1 MHIIRRTL
9 VLSLVFVS
17 ALLLT
22 SCNRDPQVQKQKF
35 FNKGLAYLKTGKVND
50 ARLQFLNALRI
61 DPNFAEAAS
70 ILAEIQFREK
80 NYKQAYALL
89 QQALHAKP
97 DLLPAHKGMAQIY
110 RISGRLADAE
120 KELELV
126 LDQTPDDIDTLV
138 NVGTLQ
144 ALQKKPKDAEGSF
157 NRVLELQPNHVGA
170 LMALASVRRDEND
183 LPGAERFLKLAI
195 EKNPRSVP
203 IYLSLFK
210 FYITTGNTAAME
222 PLFPQALKDTNN
234 NIQILD
240 AIDGYYEGS
249 NRLSDAE
256 GIVKRIQASHA
267 SERAYWGALADFYVR
282 TNDWKKA
289 KSELELVLQR
299 HKDDVDEMHK
309 LIEVELNLNDR
320 KEAESLNNA
329 LLKNNPKDS
338 YAHLLK
344 GRMALDGGN
353 VDAAITEFNN
363 TQKFRADW
371 PALHFWLAQA
381 YVRRGQ
387 FEQAKHELETA
398 LTNDPEYRVARLTLA
413 ALQNRTGAIGPAMMN
428 GIRLVKSNPR
438 DVQALLVYSESLIS
452 NKDYERAA
460 KVLKMASDDQA
471 NNADIHRQLGILNLA
486 KKNVAAALKEFRAA
500 WELDPGSKQLMDHVV
515 LGFVVERQTGS
526 AIDLLQQ
533 AIAARPKDD
542 LPRIG
547 LAQMYFWSGKRAEG
561 TAALQAAMQVAPSNP
576 ESYILLADVYSA
588 ENKQDQ
594 AGQLL
599 ASAAQK
605 PGIDSELLVR
615 MGMIYERLQRW
626 NDARDAYERSLQYD
640 ASNAIAKNN
649 LASVLSDH
657 GGDLNVALTL
667 AQQAKEKM
675 VDSLE
680 ITNTLGWIYYKRQ
693 LYSMA
698 LKYLEDCAKKDQKNA
713 TFQYELGMTQWKLGH
728 TAEARTS
735 LVKALDLDAHF
746 PEATTA
752 ASALAEIAQ
761 RPL

>member
-1 MHIIRRTL
+1 MQIIHRSL
-9 VLSLVFVS
+9 VLAF
-17 ALLLT
+17 AFGLLFT
-22 SCNRDPQVQKQKF
+22 ACNRDPQVQKQKF
-35 FNKGLAYLKTGKVND
+35 YNKGLEYLKKGKTAD

-70 ILAEIQFREK
+70 VLAEIQFREK

-97 DLLPAHKGMAQIY
+97 DFLPAHKGLAQLY
-110 RISGRLADAE
+110 RISGKPADAQ

-126 LDQTPDDIDTLV
+126 LDQTPNDIDTLI

-144 ALQKKPKDAEGSF
+144 ALQRKPKDAEGTF

-170 LMALASVRRDEND
+170 LMALASVRRETND
-183 LPGAERFLKLAI
+183 LPGAERFLKLAV

-203 IYLSLFK
+203 VYLALFK
-210 FYITTGNTAAME
+210 FYITTGNSASME
-222 PLFPQALKDTNN
+222 PLFQQALKDTNN

-240 AIDGYYEGS
+240 AIDGFYEGS
-249 NRLSDAE
+249 NRFSEAE
-256 GIVKRIQASHA
+256 AIVKRIQAGHA
-267 SERAYWGALADFYVR
+267 SERAYWGALGDFYVR

-289 KSELELVLQR
+289 KTELQLVLQR
-299 HKDDVDEMHK
+299 HRDDIDDLHK
-309 LIEVELNLNDR
+309 LIEVDLNLNDR
-320 KEAESLNNA
+320 KEAESLNTA
-329 LLKNNPKDS
+329 LLKDSPKDS

-344 GRMALDGGN
+344 GRMLLADGD

-363 TQKFRADW
+363 TQKFRPDW
-371 PALHFWLAQA
+371 AALHFWLAQA

-387 FEQAKHELETA
+387 FEQAKHELETT
-398 LTNDPEYRVARLTLA
+398 LTYEPEYRVARLTLA
-413 ALQNRTGAIGPAMMN
+413 ALQNRTGAVNAAMIN
-428 GIRLVKSNPR
+428 GIRLVQSNPR
-438 DVQALLVYSESLIS
+438 DVPALLVYSESLIAR
-452 NKDYERAA
+452 KDYDRAA
-460 KVLKMASDDQA
+460 RVLKMAADNAA
-471 NNADIHRQLGILNLA
+471 NNADIHRQLGILSLA
-486 KKNVAAALKEFRAA
+486 KKNVAAALKEFRTA

-515 LGFVVERQTGS
+515 LGYVVERQTAS

-533 AIAARPKDD
+533 AVAARPKDA

-547 LAQMYFWSGKRAEG
+547 LAQMYFWSGKRPEG
-561 TAALQAAMQVAPSNP
+561 ISALQAAIQVAPSNP

-588 ENKQDQ
+588 QNKSDQ
-594 AGQLL
+594 ATQLL
-599 ASAAQK
+599 TAAAQK
-605 PGIDSELLVR
+605 PGVDSDLLIR

-626 NDARDAYERSLQYD
+626 NDARDTYEKSLQAD

-649 LASVLSDH
+649 LASVLADH

-680 ITNTLGWIYYKRQ
+680 VTNTLGWIYYRRQ

-698 LKYLEDCAKKDQKNA
+698 LRYLEDCVKKDQKNA

-746 PEATTA
+746 PEATA
-752 ASALAEIAQ
+752 AATTLAEISQ